1 MKKNLLNVGLFLLS
15 LFAVSCTMQDP
26 VEEKKLGVEA
36 KSTDIVIA
44 VPADKDAKY
53 INIYR
58 KKKDSE
64 YVYNIGEILPGEQDS
79 SASYVFT
86 DGFVDSNYKY
96 SYCARYTYKDYY
108 KTTGWSEPIIN
119 NNTDENDKTVVLG
132 ELRVAPS
139 PDVALKFNKDENII
153 EFITGSYDFPKNVT
167 DTTGWSISMIVKNDS
182 KSRVFK
188 ITNSKL
194 LETKIDLRSVLSSE
208 FLKSSFT
215 IKNFV
220 LEKIEDKSKTSD
232 YKVIYWSLPLDNEPV
247 IEGTENNLITLDTSN
262 LDDNNHDYSK
272 TDGSLYALIKE

>member
-86 DGFVDSNYKY
+86 DGFVKPTDKY

-108 KTTGWSEPIIN
+108 KTTGWSEPIN
-119 NNTDENDKTVVLG
+119 NENGSG
-132 ELRVAPS
+132 ELQVAPS
-139 PDVALKFNKDENII
+139 ADVALKFNKDENII
-153 EFITGSYDFPKNVT
+153 EFITGSYDFSPLVK

-188 ITNSKL
+188 ITNSK

>member
-36 KSTDIVIA
+36 KGPDIVIA

-64 YVYNIGEILPGEQDS
+64 YVYNIGEILPGEEDS

-86 DGFVDSNYKY
+86 DGFVKPTDKY

-119 NNTDENDKTVVLG
+119 NNTTVDNKTVALG
-132 ELRVAPS
+132 ELQVAPS
-139 PDVALKFNKDENII
+139 ADVALKFNKGENII
-153 EFITGSYDFPKNVT
+153 EVTGSYDFSPLVT

-194 LETKIDLRSVLSSE
+194 EKKIDLRSVLSSE

-220 LEKIEDKSKTSD
+220 LEKIEDKSKTD
-232 YKVIYWSLPLDNEPV
+232 YKVIYWSLPLDDEPV

>member
-36 KSTDIVIA
+36 KGSDIVIA

-119 NNTDENDKTVVLG
+119 NNTTVDNKTLALG
-132 ELRVAPS
+132 ELKVAPS

-153 EFITGSYDFPKNVT
+153 EFIKGSYNFSPLVT

-188 ITNSKL
+188 ITNSELK
-194 LETKIDLRSVLSSE
+194 TKIDLRSVLSSE

-220 LEKIEDKSKTSD
+220 LEKIEDKSKTD
-232 YKVIYWSLPLDNEPV
+232 YKVIYWSLPLDDEPV

>member
-36 KSTDIVIA
+36 KGPDIVIA

-86 DGFVDSNYKY
+86 DGFVDFAVSY

-108 KTTGWSEPIIN
+108 KTTGWSEPININ
-119 NNTDENDKTVVLG
+119 DDTGPG
-132 ELRVAPS
+132 ELRVAS
-139 PDVALKFNKDENII
+139 SDVALKFNKDENII

-194 LETKIDLRSVLSSE
+194 ETKIDLRSVLSSE

-232 YKVIYWSLPLDNEPV
+232 YKVIYWSLPLDDEPV